1 MNFRKQIIS
10 VVLILVLIFL
20 SSKIIVNAF
29 ENAAMNVL
37 KSKKFNTF
45 LINQI
50 EHHIVTYAE
59 NINQYEDKKL
69 VIKDSLKKIIKEWK
83 PIFDEIDKEL
93 QN

>member
-1 MNFRKQIIS
+1 
-10 VVLILVLIFL
+10 
-20 SSKIIVNAF
+20 
-29 ENAAMNVL
+29 MNVL

-69 VIKDSLKKIIKEWK
+69 VIKDSLKKNYKRVETDI
-83 PIFDEIDKEL
+83 
-93 QN
+93 

>member
-50 EHHIVTYAE
+50 EHAKSRLPDTDF
-59 NINQYEDKKL
+59 DKL
-69 VIKDSLKKIIKEWK
+69 IRSSHTWKI
-83 PIFDEIDKEL
+83 
-93 QN
+93 

>member
-1 MNFRKQIIS
+1 MNYRKQIIS
-10 VVLILVLIFL
+10 VVLILFLIFL

-29 ENAAMNVL
+29 ENSAMNVL